1 MTTTTATKPGLLSLL
16 FTLTRANITI
26 AVTFTTVTGHFLGAG
41 RVAPDLWIPVL
52 GIFLLASG
60 SSALNQWQDRRIDAL
75 MERTRHRPIPA
86 GHVDGSTV
94 IFLAIL
100 LIGLG
105 TSLLA
110 TVEGDTN
117 LLLLLGAFSL
127 VWYNGV
133 YTYLKRITA
142 FAVVPGALIGAV
154 PPVIGFVAAGGSPS
168 DPLIVL
174 VAAFFFVWQI
184 PHFWLI
190 LLMCGSQ
197 YTDAGLPSLTNLF
210 SRRQIL
216 RMTAVWLL
224 ATATAGLVLP
234 TVAAGALALPWK
246 LTIVI
251 ASVWLAGRA
260 LAVLRLPC
268 DKESR
273 TTFRPA
279 FIRINVYA
287 LIVMLCL
294 SLNALLPHPAAG

>member
-1 MTTTTATKPGLLSLL
+1 MPTNTPTKPGLLSMLL
-16 FTLTRANITI
+16 DLTRARITI
-26 AVTFTTVTGHFLGAG
+26 AVTFTTATGHFLGAG
-41 RVAPDLWIPVL
+41 HVAADLWIPLL
-52 GIFLLASG
+52 GVFLLASG

-75 MERTRHRPIPA
+75 MERTRQRPVPA
-86 GHVDGSTV
+86 GHIDGATA

-105 TSLLA
+105 ASLLA
-110 TVEGDTN
+110 SAGGDSN

-154 PPVIGFVAAGGSPS
+154 PPIIGFVAAGGNMSN
-168 DPLIVL
+168 PLIVL

-190 LLMCGSQ
+190 LLMCGDQ
-197 YTDAGLPSLTNLF
+197 YAAAGLPTLMNLF

-216 RMTAVWLL
+216 RMTSMWLL
-224 ATATAGLVLP
+224 ATAAAGLVLP
-234 TVAAGALALPWK
+234 TVAPGELALPWK
-246 LTIVI
+246 LAIVI

-260 LAVLRLPC
+260 FSILGLASDDANRL
-268 DKESR
+268 
-273 TTFRPA
+273 TFKPA
-279 FIRINVYA
+279 FIRVNIYA

-294 SLNALLPHPAAG
+294 SLNALTTV